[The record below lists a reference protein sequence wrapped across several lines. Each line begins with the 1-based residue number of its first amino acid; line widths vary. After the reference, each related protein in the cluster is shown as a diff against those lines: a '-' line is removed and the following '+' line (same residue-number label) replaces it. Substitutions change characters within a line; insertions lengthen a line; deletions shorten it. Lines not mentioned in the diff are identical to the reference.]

1 MWEKQPKNHEFESEL
16 SSYVIINVWIQYVPD
31 LIVKIV
37 LESSSQFICILY
49 IVNMTEGE
57 S

>member
-16 SSYVIINVWIQYVPD
+16 SSYVIIQYVPD